1 MRFLA
6 SLTMMTIA
14 VVAVLGSLELKS
26 IQAVSETKEKQS
38 FTIHD
43 QERLNPLSWTS
54 YFSHKSEVDLITPK
68 ILQIH
73 LKNIRP
79 EAMPQ
84 ILKKFQKLKYV
95 RIHKLDV
102 AADRSTQIFDISSVL
117 TTD

>member
-43 QERLNPLSWTS
+43 QEKLNPLSWTT
-54 YFSHKSEVDLITPK
+54 YFSHRSEVDLITPK

-73 LKNIRP
+73 LKNIRSD
-79 EAMPQ
+79 AMPQ

-102 AADRSTQIFDISSVL
+102 AADRSVQTFDISSVL